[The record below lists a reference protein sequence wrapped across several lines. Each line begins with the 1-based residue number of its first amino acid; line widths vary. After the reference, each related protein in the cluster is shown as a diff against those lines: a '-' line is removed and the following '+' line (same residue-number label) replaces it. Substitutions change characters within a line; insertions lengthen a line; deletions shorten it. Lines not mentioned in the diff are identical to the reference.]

1 MTTSLVPEAMS
12 EQAVEDLVKSIGIPA
27 RPSLLSD
34 VQLEMS
40 KDDPDPR
47 TIAKLVSQDV
57 AMSAAL
63 LKSANSVFFGLKR
76 KAETVE
82 QAASFLGLT
91 QTTSILLGL
100 ISRKA
105 INAEGHMLT
114 RFWDVSTKRSLA
126 MARLA
131 KEMRLCAP
139 DVAHTFGLFCDIGIP
154 LLMTRFPDY
163 AQTLALANNEDEQ
176 PFTRIEEV
184 RHSINHAIIGA
195 IMSRS
200 WGLSANLTH
209 AIRVHH
215 DYEVMVEKATPPEV
229 SSLIAMCV
237 LSERAIQSYQN
248 LNRHAEWDKGGMLAR
263 EVLGIS
269 EDEVIDYC
277 EDLHA
282 IFNDA

>member
-1 MTTSLVPEAMS
+1 MTESLAPETMS
-12 EQAVEDLVKSIGIPA
+12 DQAVEDLVKSIGIPP
-27 RPSLLSD
+27 RPSLLTD
-34 VQLEMS
+34 VQLEMM

-47 TIAKLVSQDV
+47 KIAKLVSQDV

-105 INAEGHMLT
+105 LNSEGQMLT

-154 LLMTRFPDY
+154 LLMKRFPDY
-163 AQTLALANNEDEQ
+163 TETLALANSDDEQ
-176 PFTRIEEV
+176 SFTQIEDM
-184 RHSINHAIIGA
+184 RHGIHHATIGA

-200 WGLSANLTH
+200 WGLPANLTQ
-209 AIRVHH
+209 AIRIHH
-215 DYEVMVEKATPPEV
+215 DYEVMVERTTPTEV
-229 SSLIAMCV
+229 SSLIAMCL
-237 LSERAIQSYQN
+237 LSERAIQTYQN
-248 LNRHAEWDKGGMLAR
+248 LNHQTEWDKGGMLAR
-263 EVLGIS
+263 EVLSIS

-277 EDLHA
+277 EDLHS
-282 IFNDA
+282 IFNEA